1 MALQQIIQHETGA
14 YSEYWRIVRT
24 DLDYD
29 SLTGEIVLYGY
40 VSQAARDAGK
50 SKLDSRTFDVE
61 SDDFNVYFVPVAVDP
76 QDINQ
81 VKNAYLFIGGNL
93 GWLGGSRLEYSL

>member
-40 VSQAARDAGK
+40 VSEAARNAGK

-61 SDDFNVYFVPVAVDP
+61 SEDFNVYYVPVAVDP

-81 VKNAYLFIGGNL
+81 VKNAYLFIKGITGGEFA
-93 GWLGGSRLEYSL
+93 SATDV

>member
-40 VSQAARDAGK
+40 VSEAARNAGK

-61 SDDFNVYFVPVAVDP
+61 SEDFNVYFVPVAVDP

-81 VKNAYLFIGGNL
+81 VKNAYLFIKGITGGEFA
-93 GWLGGSRLEYSL
+93 SATDV

>member
-40 VSQAARDAGK
+40 VSETARNAGK

-61 SDDFNVYFVPVAVDP
+61 SEDFNTYFVPVAVDP

-81 VKNAYLFIGGNL
+81 VKNAYLFIKGITGGEFA
-93 GWLGGSRLEYSL
+93 SATDV

>member
-1 MALQQIIQHETGA
+1 MALQQIIQHKTGA

-40 VSQAARDAGK
+40 VSHAARNGGK
-50 SKLDSRTFDVE
+50 SKLDSRTFDVA
-61 SDDFNVYFVPVAVDP
+61 SGDFNTYFVPISVNP

-81 VKNAYLFIGGNL
+81 VKNAYLFIKGITGGEFA
-93 GWLGGSRLEYSL
+93 SATDA

>member
-40 VSQAARDAGK
+40 VSEAARNAGK

-61 SDDFNVYFVPVAVDP
+61 SEDFNVYFVPVAVDP

-81 VKNAYLFIGGNL
+81 VKNAYLFIKGTVGGEFA
-93 GWLGGSRLEYSL
+93 SATDV

>member
-40 VSQAARDAGK
+40 VSEAARNAGK
-50 SKLDSRTFDVE
+50 SKLDSRTFDVGSE
-61 SDDFNVYFVPVAVDP
+61 DFNVYFVPVAVDP

-81 VKNAYLFIGGNL
+81 VKNAYLFIKGITGGEFA
-93 GWLGGSRLEYSL
+93 SATDV

>member
-40 VSQAARDAGK
+40 VSEAARNAGK

-61 SDDFNVYFVPVAVDP
+61 SEDFTTYFVPVAVDP

-81 VKNAYLFIGGNL
+81 VKNAYLFIKGITGGEFA
-93 GWLGGSRLEYSL
+93 SATDV